1 MLRAFCTAAQELE
14 IYDDYLLQSPSL
26 EECLDHKFQLEA
38 ALEEGASEIID
49 LTGEDG
55 SQEVSSR
62 QATVLG
68 DEAQEYSSYELPN
81 GILLEPGKTIQLKQ
95 PVGAFQIEFV
105 RIKAIWRPAWELDV
119 RIRGLG
125 FSRNENLN
133 GMLPCW
139 LNEVTM
145 VAEFHNPNAI
155 QWEQH
160 SLLDIKVCDILCVR
174 ELRITNAPF
183 PEHSSRASCQT
194 SLGRRLLQETQGPLV
209 CRFRFQI
216 QYLSDHNT
224 VPFERALIKIN
235 EEEADTDYRILDSV
249 NLNRWR
255 GGKVPGGSYRP
266 GGPSDPIFDLE
277 QSEPEPPHLMPR
289 QRYTA
294 GDVFSGAGGAAR
306 GMERA
311 GVKLE
316 FVVDN
321 WSHAIE
327 SLRSNF
333 PKTRVHGMS
342 VADYCASEETKCK
355 VDLMHLSPPCQYF
368 SPAHTIR
375 GKDDETNIKAFLT
388 CPRIVERNKPRI
400 FTMEETFGLLLD
412 THQVHLHKLIC
423 GFVELGYSMR
433 WRCVR
438 LSSWGVPQ
446 TRQRFLMIGSAPGEK
461 LPPFPPYTHSKDGNG
476 GLQPWVTPQSA
487 LAAISPTIENEL
499 HRLEPD
505 KHFKHPRERWDP
517 TTLAK
522 TITCSGGQNYHWS
535 GERDFTLLEYAVLQG
550 FPTWHRFKGKCIK
563 KQIGNAFSPTVVKVF
578 YEHLINWLLAQD
590 GFDPAAVRQEYAREG
605 MPSDLTADNY
615 ICLDDIDET
624 SQT

>member
-1 MLRAFCTAAQELE
+1 MANTQLDMLRAFCTAAQELE
-14 IYDDYLLQSPSL
+14 IYDDYLLQSPSQ

-81 GILLEPGKTIQLKQ
+81 GILLEPGKTIQLRQ

-105 RIKAIWRPAWELDV
+105 RIKAIRRPAWELDV

-160 SLLDIKVCDILCVR
+160 SLLDIKGI
-174 ELRITNAPF
+174 
-183 PEHSSRASCQT
+183 
-194 SLGRRLLQETQGPLV
+194 
-209 CRFRFQI
+209 
-216 QYLSDHNT
+216 LSDEFGEKVVTRNART
-224 VPFERALIKIN
+224 SK
-235 EEEADTDYRILDSV
+235 ADTDYRILDSV

-333 PKTRVHGMS
+333 PKTRVHG
-342 VADYCASEETKCK
+342 
-355 VDLMHLSPPCQYF
+355 
-368 SPAHTIR
+368 I
-375 GKDDETNIKAFLT
+375 
-388 CPRIVERNKPRI
+388 
-400 FTMEETFGLLLD
+400 
-412 THQVHLHKLIC
+412 
-423 GFVELGYSMR
+423 
-433 WRCVR
+433 
-438 LSSWGVPQ
+438 
-446 TRQRFLMIGSAPGEK
+446 FLMIGSAPGEK

-578 YEHLINWLLAQD
+578 YEHLINWLLVQD

-615 ICLDDIDET
+615 IRLDDLDET
-624 SQT
+624 GQTRKHADEQDDELSDSVTVRALTEEPEPHRGGAVDDVAANLHVFTRTRDESVGVERDLALVLGQARNGQGTENDPFMLLD